1 MKKVCSLFLTI
12 ALIICM
18 LPVYA
23 SADEVQLV
31 NISIVHK
38 QGESAAVRK
47 NLAVIKS
54 GEDLLFSGE
63 DLAELGGFDYRIEKG
78 KAYFTRGVKK
88 VRVDLKASYMY
99 PYDDHPGGSRYVF
112 KEAVQQIDGVY
123 YFPGTEILPWLNV
136 TCFLHEDVLN
146 IYTDSVSIWELVPE
160 FTPEDFAF
168 DFTACCKELGV
179 SGKNLKARAYFQN
192 EGISG
197 VFFDMIPTIGEYLD
211 YYELFD
217 DVVQDL
223 TAAEEAM
230 KEFQEDAE
238 DASYWMEIAEDAD
251 VVGELPDVFRVTGEV
266 AKVFAN
272 NAVGFAFDMA
282 RYVKYFYTHNDTVL
296 AALFSMELNSD
307 LYGLPDTASAAL
319 VEIRE
324 NYSDYYAGIE
334 NKMMIAIGETALD
347 GLVDTATGLYKF
359 VVKLMGFAEATSPD
373 WAEGVNRIS
382 SYDTIAAYC
391 RRGYEKEINGTWIS
405 SVQDIR
411 GLAYMYLYSCEQNWT
426 AMKKYATKQGNLE
439 LAAKYEAKAKA
450 AEEWQAKF
458 LETAPAEQND
468 SHEYGEV
475 TKLAKQEYTDR
486 LREMFAELEYTEE
499 SKSISK
505 GYIGYIGRDISE
517 VVNDLGNDYV
527 DEYWDGGH
535 CYTYNDLGICFFFDD
550 TYRFSATQVFSVYAW
565 QDRDYGYGLS
575 AQMTYPE
582 LVEAVAMFNTDTI
595 PEPEGYHLYED
606 TSLPYIYSTQF
617 VLDGLRYFIKWDD
630 DPKANDSFLMSV
642 SIPYTADENQAGDDA
657 DKSDDG
663 NDVQLPLTEAEAY
676 DLACTYW
683 GYSEED
689 PDLYVIVKHNVE
701 ESGGL
706 YYVYT
711 LNWMVY
717 SEDGSAGHLST
728 IDWLYINS
736 ETGECSDSL

>member
-12 ALIICM
+12 VLIICM

-78 KAYFTRGVKK
+78 KAYFTRGVKM
-88 VRVDLKASYMY
+88 VRVDLKASHMY

-179 SGKNLKARAYFQN
+179 SGKYLKARAYLQD

-197 VFFDMIPTIGEYLD
+197 VVFDMIPFVGEYLD
-211 YYELFD
+211 YYDLFE
-217 DVVQDL
+217 DVIQDL
-223 TAAEEAM
+223 SAADEAV
-230 KEFQEDAE
+230 KTFQEGTKNVAYFVELAE
-238 DASYWMEIAEDAD
+238 DSNVLESMPREWQIL
-251 VVGELPDVFRVTGEV
+251 GNV
-266 AKVFAN
+266 AKTLSN
-272 NAVGFAFDMA
+272 NAVQFSFDIA
-282 RYVKYFYTHNDTVL
+282 RYVKYFYAHNEAIL
-296 AALFSMELNSD
+296 QALDSLRLTSD
-307 LYGLPDTASAAL
+307 RTGLPEEAWLAIVQVQT
-319 VEIRE
+319 
-324 NYSDYYAGIE
+324 NYSDYYAGVGD
-334 NKMMIAIGETALD
+334 KMMVAMGEAALD
-347 GLVDTATGLYKF
+347 GLLNTAKDIYM
-359 VVKLMGFAEATSPD
+359 VAVKLLGFAESTSPD
-373 WAEGVNRIS
+373 WAEGINRIS
-382 SYDTIAAYC
+382 SYDIIGKSSL
-391 RRGYEKEINGTWIS
+391 RGYEEKINGTWIS

-486 LREMFAELEYTEE
+486 LREMFAQLEYGEE
-499 SKSISK
+499 PKSISK
-505 GYIGYIGRDISE
+505 GYIAYIGRDISE

-582 LVEAVAMFNTDTI
+582 IVEAVAMFNTDTI

-617 VLDGLRYFIKWDD
+617 VLDGLQYYFEWDD
-630 DPKANDSFLMSV
+630 DPKAKDAVLMSV
-642 SIPYTADENQAGDDA
+642 SIPYTVEEQESQN
-657 DKSDDG
+657 G
-663 NDVQLPLTEAEAY
+663 NSISQEDAY
-676 DLACTYW
+676 DMACTYW
-683 GYSEED
+683 DYSEDD
-689 PDLYVIVKHNVE
+689 PDLY
-701 ESGGL
+701 
-706 YYVYT
+706 
-711 LNWMVY
+711 LN
-717 SEDGSAGHLST
+717 EG
-728 IDWLYINS
+728 
-736 ETGECSDSL
+736 DSI